1 MPMTRHSGCAAPRS
15 KWTNA
20 LEVIMKQPYVKLLGL
35 LLCAIP
41 GTAFAQG
48 TPVQPNSDTVQ
59 SLNAMDKTYTE
70 GHPDVI
76 NEFTGMHRY
85 AAGDYAG
92 AMKSFLVA
100 ASYADKPS
108 QLSIGLM
115 YLNGQGVQKD
125 AATAWAWISIATERN
140 YPQFIT
146 TRDDLWGQLNSAQ
159 RQQAKATE
167 RQLYAQYGDPV
178 AQPRMLQA
186 LQQSIANGSN
196 ATSASTDAGQ
206 KYCAETHA
214 KECADLYAKWY
225 WDPNS
230 YFAGRDSAWKQIL
243 VTPALQNADQNK
255 VTGADVVAQQP

>member
-1 MPMTRHSGCAAPRS
+1 
-15 KWTNA
+15 
-20 LEVIMKQPYVKLLGL
+20 MKQPYVELLGL
-35 LLCAIP
+35 LLCATP

-48 TPVQPNSDTVQ
+48 ASVQSNADIVQ

-76 NEFTGMHRY
+76 NEFAGMHRY

-125 AATAWAWISIATERN
+125 PATAWAWVSIAAERE
-140 YPQFIT
+140 YPQFVA
-146 TRDDLWGQLNSAQ
+146 TRDDLWRQLNSEQ
-159 RQQAKATE
+159 RQQAKAIE
-167 RQLYAQYGDPV
+167 QQLYAQYGDSV

-186 LQQSIANGSN
+186 LQQGIANGSDGSN
-196 ATSASTDAGQ
+196 ASTDAGQ
-206 KYCAETHA
+206 KYCAQIHA
-214 KECADLYAKWY
+214 KECSDLYAKWY
-225 WDPNS
+225 WDTKD
-230 YFAGRDSAWKQIL
+230 YFAGRDSAWKIIAL
-243 VTPALQNADQNK
+243 PPALQNADRNK
-255 VTGADVVAQQP
+255 VTGADIAAQQPQ